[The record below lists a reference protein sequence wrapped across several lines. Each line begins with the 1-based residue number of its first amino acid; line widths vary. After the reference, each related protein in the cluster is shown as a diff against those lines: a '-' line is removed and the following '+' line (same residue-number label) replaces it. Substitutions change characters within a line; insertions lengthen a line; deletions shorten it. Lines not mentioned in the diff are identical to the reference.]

1 MKMNT
6 CLRGD
11 SLQWMR
17 TISKPFADLIIADPP
32 FNIGFDYDS
41 YDDDQP
47 VNDYLD
53 WSRQWMAEA
62 KRLLHDEGN
71 LLVCMGDEHV
81 SDIDVICRQSL
92 GLTRTNWIIWHY
104 NFGQSGTLDTRKR
117 FTRSKTHIL
126 RYVKNTKF
134 YFNAEAVAVQ
144 SDRQKL
150 YNDRR
155 ADPRGKCPDD
165 VFNFKRIAGTHTER
179 VAGIKTQMPVA
190 LLRVWVKAMCKP
202 GGTVFD
208 PFPGSG
214 ASLIAAKFEKRKF
227 LGVELSVNYTNEILK
242 RLAKI

>member
-1 MKMNT
+1 M
-6 CLRGD
+6 RGV
-11 SLQWMR
+11 
-17 TISKPFADLIIADPP
+17 TKPFANLIIADPP
-32 FNIGFDYDS
+32 FNIGLEYDA

-53 WSRQWMAEA
+53 WSRQWIAEA
-62 KRLLHDEGN
+62 KRLLHHDGN

-81 SDIDVICRQSL
+81 SDIDLICRQSL
-92 GLTRTNWIIWHY
+92 GLTRMNWIIWHY

-126 RYVKNTKF
+126 RFVKDSKP
-134 YFNAEAVAVQ
+134 YFDAESVAVP

-150 YNDRR
+150 YSDSR

-179 VAGIKTQMPVA
+179 VAGIKTQMPVE
-190 LLRVWVKAMCKP
+190 LLRILVKAMCRPK
-202 GGTVFD
+202 GTVFD

-214 ASLIAAKFEKRKF
+214 ASLVAAKLEKRKF
-227 LGVELSVNYTNEILK
+227 LGVELSVNYTNTILK

>member
-1 MKMNT
+1 
-6 CLRGD
+6 
-11 SLQWMR
+11 MR
-17 TISKPFADLIIADPP
+17 NVSQPFADLIIADPP
-32 FNIGFDYDS
+32 FNIGFEYDS
-41 YDDDQP
+41 YDDDKP

-53 WSRQWMAEA
+53 WSRQWIAEA
-62 KRLLHDEGN
+62 KRLLQPGGN

-92 GLTRTNWIIWHY
+92 SLTRMNWIIWHY

-126 RYVKNTKF
+126 RYVRDSKP
-134 YFNAEAVAVQ
+134 YFDAAAVAVQ

-165 VFNFKRIAGTHTER
+165 VFRYKRIAGTHTER
-179 VAGIKTQMPVA
+179 VQGIKTQMPVE
-190 LLRVWVKAMCKP
+190 LLRIWVNAMCKP
-202 GGTVFD
+202 NGTVFD

-214 ASLIAAKFEKRKF
+214 ASLVAAKLEKRKH
-227 LGVELSVNYTNEILK
+227 LGVELSKDYTNAILK
-242 RLAKI
+242 RLSNA